1 VEGIQWNKLRQGGKS
16 VKINEVERAV
26 GISKRNIRFY
36 EKEGL
41 LAPSRNNNNGYREY
55 EPADVILLKKI
66 KLLRKLAIP
75 IEEILKI
82 QKGILTTEDALRR
95 HLIKLERDSK
105 NLEQIKHLC
114 GQMAQSALQLESMD
128 PDKYLEEIEKMEKE
142 GTRFMNINKDKK
154 LRYSAIVVASV
165 IIAFMGS
172 VLGLLLWAFI
182 SGHVP
187 TMVAVLILIFPTAV
201 IIGVALAL
209 KQRMKEIKEGEENA
223 AAKY

>member
-1 VEGIQWNKLRQGGKS
+1 M
-16 VKINEVERAV
+16 KINEVEQVV

-41 LAPSRNNNNGYREY
+41 LAPGRNNANGYRDY
-55 EPADVILLKKI
+55 ETNDVVLLKKI

-82 QKGILTTEDALRR
+82 QNGILTTEDALRR

-105 NLEQIKHLC
+105 NLEQIKMLC
-114 GQMAQSALQLESMD
+114 AQMAQSALQLETMD
-128 PDKYLEEIEKMEKE
+128 PDKYLEQIEKMEKE

-154 LRYSAIVVASV
+154 LRYSAIAVAAAV
-165 IIAFMGS
+165 IAFMGT

-182 SGHVP
+182 DGHVP
-187 TMVAVLILIFPTAV
+187 ALVAVLILIFPTAV
-201 IIGVALAL
+201 IIGVGLAL
-209 KQRMKEIKEGEENA
+209 KQRMKEIKEGEENV

>member
-1 VEGIQWNKLRQGGKS
+1 M
-16 VKINEVERAV
+16 KINEVEQAV

-41 LAPSRNNNNGYREY
+41 LAPGRNNANGYRDY
-55 EPADVILLKKI
+55 EASEVVLLKKI

-82 QKGILTTEDALRR
+82 QNGILTTEDALRR

-105 NLEQIKHLC
+105 NLEQVKLLC
-114 GQMAQSALQLESMD
+114 TQMAHSALQLETMD
-128 PDKYLEEIEKMEKE
+128 PDIYLEQIEKMEKE
-142 GTRFMNINKDKK
+142 GTRFMNISKDKK
-154 LRYSAIVVASV
+154 LRYSAIAMAVIVV
-165 IIAFMGS
+165 AFMGT

-182 SGHVP
+182 ADHVP
-187 TMVAVLILIFPTAV
+187 VPVGILILIFPAAV
-201 IIGVALAL
+201 IVGVTLAL
-209 KQRMKEIKEGEENA
+209 KQRMKEIKEGEENV

>member
-1 VEGIQWNKLRQGGKS
+1 M
-16 VKINEVERAV
+16 KINEVEQAV

-41 LAPSRNNNNGYREY
+41 LAPGRNNTNGYRDY
-55 EPADVILLKKI
+55 EPTDVALLKKI

-82 QKGILTTEDALRR
+82 QNGILTTEDTLRR

-105 NLEQIKHLC
+105 NLEQIKLMC
-114 GQMAQSALQLESMD
+114 AQMAQSTEQLETMD
-128 PDKYLEEIEKMEKE
+128 PDKYLEQIEKMEKE
-142 GTRFMNINKDKK
+142 GTRFMNIDKDKK
-154 LRYSAIVVASV
+154 RRYSAIAVAAV
-165 IIAFMGS
+165 IIAFMGA

-182 SGHVP
+182 ADHVP
-187 TMVAVLILIFPTAV
+187 VLVAILILIFPTAV
-201 IIGVALAL
+201 IIGVGLAL
-209 KQRMKEIKEGEENA
+209 RQRMKEIKEGEENV

>member
-1 VEGIQWNKLRQGGKS
+1 M
-16 VKINEVERAV
+16 KINEVEQVV

-41 LAPSRNNNNGYREY
+41 LAPGRNNANGYRDY
-55 EPADVILLKKI
+55 ETNDVVLLKKI

-82 QKGILTTEDALRR
+82 QNGILTTEDALRR

-105 NLEQIKHLC
+105 NLEQIKMLC
-114 GQMAQSALQLESMD
+114 AQMAQSALQLETMD
-128 PDKYLEEIEKMEKE
+128 PDKYLEQIEKLEKE
-142 GTRFMNINKDKK
+142 GTRFMNIDKDKK
-154 LRYSAIVVASV
+154 LRYSAIAVAAVV
-165 IIAFMGS
+165 IAFMGT

-182 SGHVP
+182 SDHVP
-187 TMVAVLILIFPTAV
+187 ALVAVLILIFPMAV
-201 IIGVALAL
+201 IIGVSLAL
-209 KQRMKEIKEGEENA
+209 KQRMKEIKEGEENV